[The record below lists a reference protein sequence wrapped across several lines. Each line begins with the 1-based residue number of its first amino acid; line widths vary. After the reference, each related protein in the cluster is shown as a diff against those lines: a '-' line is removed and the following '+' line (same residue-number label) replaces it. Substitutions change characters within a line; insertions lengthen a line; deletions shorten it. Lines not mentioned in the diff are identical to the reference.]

1 MVRTRVSS
9 NKIQTI
15 QLLNPTMKINIRL
28 RMLKPSIHPSYY
40 PPIHPSINHTI
51 LPSVLLPS
59 INQTSVLAESNDED
73 KHRVADAESIHPS
86 IILSSHSSI
95 LLPSINQTSVLAAR
109 IHPSIQLSIHH
120 TIHPSYPTIHPS
132 YYPSSPILPSIIT
145 YRSTSHASR
154 PYTILLFI
162 CRHPSPRIFIC
173 IHHPSILRIYMHP
186 PSIHSSCSYRHPSI
200 ITLQYI
206 HLPVIHPSW
215 SCTYNLYVFISDII
229 GLMYHR
235 PAYKRQNDP
244 T

>member
-9 NKIQTI
+9 NKTQTI
-15 QLLNPTMKINIRL
+15 QLLNPTMKINIGS

-86 IILSSHSSI
+86 I
-95 LLPSINQTSVLAAR
+95 
-109 IHPSIQLSIHH
+109 HPSYYPSIHH